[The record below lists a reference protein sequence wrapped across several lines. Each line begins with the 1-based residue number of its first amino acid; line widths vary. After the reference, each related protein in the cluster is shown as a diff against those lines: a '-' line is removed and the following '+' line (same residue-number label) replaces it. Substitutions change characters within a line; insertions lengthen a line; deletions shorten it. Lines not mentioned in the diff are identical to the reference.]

1 MLMKMEKQK
10 YGHLIHKKHQMQGK
24 EEKQYAIMNQFNIL
38 FSTTHKMMQEGS
50 DLEEL

>member
-10 YGHLIHKKHQMQGK
+10 YGHLIHKKRQMQEK

-38 FSTTHKMMQEGS
+38 FSTIQK
-50 DLEEL
+50 LI